1 MLRKTVALVIGII
14 ALFPAG
20 CSILSHEAPNE
31 DIDKAAIL
39 FFQRLDKG
47 DFEEIYKDASKNLR
61 QNQTRETV
69 TESLKQLKA
78 QGKINSYDR
87 LSMTMEGEGKDRRVL
102 PVYRVTFE
110 QVRGDLTLTFQDES
124 GEWKLFGFSFKPRS
138 S

>member
-1 MLRKTVALVIGII
+1 MLRKTVALVIGFI

-47 DFEEIYKDASKNLR
+47 DFDEIYQDASKNLR

-138 S
+138 

>member
-1 MLRKTVALVIGII
+1 MLRKTIALVIGII
-14 ALFPAG
+14 ALSPAG
-20 CSILSHEAPNE
+20 CSILSHEAPDE

-47 DFEEIYKDASKNLR
+47 DFDEIYKDASKNLR

-78 QGKINSYDR
+78 QGKINNYDR

-102 PVYRVTFE
+102 PVYRVAFE
-110 QVRGDLTLTFQDES
+110 QARGDLTLTFQDES

-138 S
+138 

>member
-1 MLRKTVALVIGII
+1 MLRKTVALVIGFI
-14 ALFPAG
+14 ALFFAG

>member
-78 QGKINSYDR
+78 QGKINSHER
-87 LSMTMEGEGKDRRVL
+87 LSMAIEGEGKDRRVL
-102 PVYRVTFE
+102 PVYRVAFE
-110 QVRGDLTLTFQDES
+110 QIRGDVTLTFQDES

-138 S
+138 

>member
-138 S
+138 